1 MPLLSDFLAA
11 LRGLGPTQRKKFMPI
26 ESVSSVSSSQAAYQQ
41 LIARQSQ
48 QRAETS
54 GSSSEAA
61 KAADAGQQADRSAV
75 ASTVQP
81 RGQADR
87 DDTQYA

>member
-1 MPLLSDFLAA
+1 
-11 LRGLGPTQRKKFMPI
+11 MPI
-26 ESVSSVSSSQAAYQQ
+26 ESVSSVSSSQVAYQQ

-48 QRAETS
+48 QRAGTS
-54 GSSSEAA
+54 GSPSEAA
-61 KAADAGQQADRSAV
+61 KAADEGQQADRSVV

-81 RGQADR
+81 RVQADGDR